1 MKKIFLIASVFVF
14 VFFSCDKK
22 QDLNE
27 EFASSLKIDTTSMT
41 LEEFASSLE
50 TEEERDFFETHR
62 IMDYTD
68 IAAQALRAA
77 SNGTIENPRFQIKF
91 KWFVHCQRPFGICFI
106 FSFAHLDETNATMY
120 FYDGKCVI
128 VPDSDSDNGLTS
140 DGYLPIFR
148 DIPIDD
154 ELLVKEGIYKA
165 YYDWDLEK
173 YAIAV
178 DIVRR

>member
-1 MKKIFLIASVFVF
+1 MSTVKGHSAYV
-14 VFFSCDKK
+14 
-22 QDLNE
+22 
-27 EFASSLKIDTTSMT
+27 
-41 LEEFASSLE
+41 
-50 TEEERDFFETHR
+50 
-62 IMDYTD
+62 
-68 IAAQALRAA
+68 
-77 SNGTIENPRFQIKF
+77 
-91 KWFVHCQRPFGICFI
+91 
-106 FSFAHLDETNATMY
+106 NATMY